1 MDNNITAK
9 IEPQLK
15 VEVQTTGIKFL
26 PDANFGMRYILR
38 ANGDDIAMF
47 VSIHLAKVVGYVC
60 SFAGKGDI
68 EIYDTITKRNII

>member
-1 MDNNITAK
+1 
-9 IEPQLK
+9 
-15 VEVQTTGIKFL
+15 
-26 PDANFGMRYILR
+26 
-38 ANGDDIAMF
+38 MF